1 MSDAMAIGAMS
12 AARELGLRVPDD
24 LSVVGFDDV
33 DLAAHVDPPLTT
45 VHQPIRQK
53 GSDAVRLLLAEVERR
68 DGGRREHLRLET
80 RLIVRG
86 STGPAPQERQQ
97 LPTT

>member
-1 MSDAMAIGAMS
+1 MAIGVMS
-12 AARELGLRVPDD
+12 AARELGLRVPAD

-53 GSDAVRLLLAEVERR
+53 GSEAVRLLLAELERPTASR
-68 DGGRREHLRLET
+68 PVHRRLET
-80 RLIVRG
+80 RLVVRS
-86 STGPAPQERQQ
+86 STGPPPA
-97 LPTT
+97 